1 MKKELA
7 EYFTSHTLEENKEHV
22 KKIIDEIDEEGKISY
37 IDLFNLTVAPIQL
50 LTFPQHKGSMENMR
64 RLDEFIALSIYFY
77 IYCDFDYVLIVQGLE
92 GIGKSTFSL
101 KIIEKLKRLGLN
113 FDMTKDMITK
123 NWEYEDVIKK
133 LETCKNTVI
142 YFDEGKKFFDLRR
155 SMYPERIDML
165 EYFTTERWRKN
176 VYIIAASDLNEI
188 DKYFRERRAKAICL
202 NMDRGLVAFLHSK
215 NLFGVGTDRFYL
227 DKFEKDIDAL
237 KKIDFERQCAMLM
250 ELPSCFGVGFYEK
263 MKGGI
268 WNEYMNFKTA
278 HFRKNPKDPIDSKL
292 LKYLQNENLSK

>member
-1 MKKELA
+1 MKRKLA
-7 EYFTSHTLEENKEHV
+7 EYYATHTLEENKKHV
-22 KKIIDEIDEEGKISY
+22 KEIIDGIDPDGKISY

-50 LTFPQHKGSMENMR
+50 LTFPHCGGSLKNMR
-64 RLDEFIALSIYFY
+64 RLDEFIATSIYFY

-101 KIIEKLKRLGLN
+101 KIVDNLKKLGLN
-113 FDMTKDMITK
+113 FDLNKDMITK
-123 NWEYEDVIKK
+123 NWDYEDVIKK
-133 LETCKNTVI
+133 LNTTKNTVI

-202 NMDRGLVAFLHSK
+202 NMDRGLVTFLHSK

-237 KKIDFERQCAMLM
+237 KKIDFERQCALLM

-263 MKGGI
+263 MTGEA
-268 WNEYMNFKTA
+268 WDEYIKFKTA
-278 HFRKNPKDPIDSKL
+278 HFKNKEQNTNL
-292 LKYLQNENLSK
+292 LKYIQEYNIETKI